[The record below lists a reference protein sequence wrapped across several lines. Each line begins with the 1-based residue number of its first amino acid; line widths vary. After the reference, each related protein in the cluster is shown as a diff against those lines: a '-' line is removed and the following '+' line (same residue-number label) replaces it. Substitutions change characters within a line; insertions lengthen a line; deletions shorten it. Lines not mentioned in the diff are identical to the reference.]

1 MRISFMNKT
10 LEKRMSKLLLSD
22 DKDLFPILMLFNGA
36 IAARNRYD
44 LFCFSTFFFTGDES
58 KKDVFWAHFATNKKI
73 NIQVRFDEDEESGG
87 ELFYVL
93 EVINNDN

>member
-1 MRISFMNKT
+1 MTYFVFLLFSLQTMNQ
-10 LEKRMSKLLLSD
+10 
-22 DKDLFPILMLFNGA
+22 
-36 IAARNRYD
+36 
-44 LFCFSTFFFTGDES
+44 